1 MYCLKKGEICDDLKK
16 VHVTWYRL
24 CNTGVSKDINAQ
36 IRSKMAAGSESSR
49 QLSETQYVEFRSHH
63 CTMEGLVIHT
73 YTLCKVEFRSHH
85 CTMEGLVLHTYTLCR
100 V

>member
-36 IRSKMAAGSESSR
+36 IRSKMAAGSKSSR
-49 QLSETQYVEFRSHH
+49 QLSEEQFYLSPNYLSAKHPVCVWKPNYWTVPYILKDES
-63 CTMEGLVIHT
+63 
-73 YTLCKVEFRSHH
+73 
-85 CTMEGLVLHTYTLCR
+85 
-100 V
+100 